1 MIRTQTTVGT
11 RIHTRAM
18 AEMMRIRILSSYT
31 AGTFH
36 TRIPNR
42 YRAGTCHTCS
52 DTDCCTRRSR
62 NSHADTRGVLPYDER
77 PQRSLE

>member
-11 RIHTRAM
+11 RI
-18 AEMMRIRILSSYT
+18 RILSSYT
-31 AGTFH
+31 A
-36 TRIPNR
+36 
-42 YRAGTCHTCS
+42 AGTLRTYIHTACMRHTHIHS

-62 NSHADTRGVLPYDER
+62 NSHADTRGVPPYDER